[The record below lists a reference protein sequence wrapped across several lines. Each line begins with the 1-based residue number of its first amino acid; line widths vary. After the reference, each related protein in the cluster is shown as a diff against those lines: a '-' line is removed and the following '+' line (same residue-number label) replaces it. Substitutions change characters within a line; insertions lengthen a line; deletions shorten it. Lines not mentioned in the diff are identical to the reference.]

1 MGKAECDSG
10 GEVREA
16 MSTKRGVQGHC
27 FLQLENKDEGVSAEL
42 DQGNPQST
50 SNRDRVVWET
60 GEKRG
65 D

>member
-1 MGKAECDSG
+1 MAEYDSG
-10 GEVREA
+10 GVVREA

-27 FLQLENKDEGVSAEL
+27 FLHLENKDEADSVEL

-50 SNRDRVVWET
+50 SNRDRVVWER

-65 D
+65 GK

>member
-1 MGKAECDSG
+1 M
-10 GEVREA
+10 REA
-16 MSTKRGVQGHC
+16 RSTKRGVQGHC

-42 DQGNPQST
+42 DPGNPQST
-50 SNRDRVVWET
+50 SNRDRVVWER

>member
-1 MGKAECDSG
+1 M
-10 GEVREA
+10 REA

-27 FLQLENKDEGVSAEL
+27 FLHLENKDEADSVEL

-50 SNRDRVVWET
+50 SNRDRVVWER

-65 D
+65 GK